1 MSQTRPLLLLACTA
15 ILLCAAEQGL
25 SIVASKPTALYEPK
39 EPITWSVTAT
49 GEGVVP
55 MDKVAWQ
62 AKRGGAQVIGSGSL
76 DLSAGPGTIS
86 VTLDEPGTVLVELT
100 AKAVVAGQ
108 KDVKALG
115 GAAVAPRGIKPS
127 LPPPDDFD
135 AFWKAKLEELAAV
148 PANPVLEAKPGER
161 DGVAYWQ
168 ITMDNIRGTKIRG
181 QLARP
186 EKEGRFPVLLVVQWA
201 GVYGLPKAFVTGDAA
216 GGWLVLN
223 LNAHDL
229 PIDQP
234 AEFYKQQADGPL
246 KGYTAIGNDDRE
258 QSYMLRMYLSC
269 ARAVDYLATRPDWDG
284 RTIVV
289 TGNSQGGLQ
298 SLVTAGLR
306 PERITAL
313 LVNVPAG
320 CDNTAADAGRA
331 AGWPN
336 WINAGSGKDAAKVHA
351 TARYFDGMNFAARVT
366 CPALVGMG
374 LIDTTSRPDGVFA
387 AINAMHGTVETVV
400 MPAYGHQGRHEAYY
414 ARFGAWKAELLA
426 GRPAPVR

>member
-1 MSQTRPLLLLACTA
+1 MPTPRLLLLLACTA
-15 ILLCAAEQGL
+15 ILAAAEQGF
-25 SIVASKPTALYEPK
+25 SIATDRPNAIYEPQ
-39 EPITWSVTAT
+39 EPITWSVQAT
-49 GEGVVP
+49 GAGAVP
-55 MDKVAWQ
+55 MDQVAWQ
-62 AKRGGAQVIGSGSL
+62 AKRSGAKVIASGML
-76 DLSAGPGTIS
+76 DLSDGAKTIS
-86 VTLDEPGTVLVELT
+86 ASLDEPGTILIELT
-100 AKAVVAGQ
+100 AKPAAAGQ
-108 KDVKALG
+108 KEVKALG
-115 GAAVAPRGIKPS
+115 GAAVAPARITPS
-127 LPPPDDFD
+127 LPPPEDFD
-135 AFWKAKLEELAAV
+135 TFWQAKLAELATV
-148 PANPVLEAKPGER
+148 PADPVLEARPSER
-161 DGVAYWQ
+161 DGVDYWQ
-168 ITMDNIRGTKIRG
+168 ITMGNIRGTKIRG

-186 EKEGRFPVLLVVQWA
+186 AKEGRCPALLIVQWA
-201 GVYGLPKAFVTGDAA
+201 GVYPLAKPFVTGDAA
-216 GGWLVLN
+216 AGWLVLN
-223 LNAHDL
+223 INAHDL

-269 ARAVDYLATRPDWDG
+269 ARAVDYLASRSDWDG
-284 RTIVV
+284 KTIVV

-298 SLVTAGLR
+298 SLVAAGLR

-351 TARYFDGMNFAARVT
+351 TSRYFDGMNFAARVT
-366 CPALVGMG
+366 CPALVGLG

-387 AINAMHGTVETVV
+387 AINAMRGPVETVL

-414 ARFGAWKAELLA
+414 ARFGAWKAALLA
-426 GRPAPVR
+426 GKPAPVR